1 MLSIFGLNGA
11 IYQYIV
17 KSFSLDHFSLPV
29 NELSLVR
36 LAVDL
41 VD

>member
-1 MLSIFGLNGA
+1 MNSHPLLPPLVHIFGYFL
-11 IYQYIV
+11 IFIP
-17 KSFSLDHFSLPV
+17 FR
-29 NELSLVR
+29 ELSLVR